1 MKTRFAAVCASV
13 ALAASAGAVSSPWVY
28 LPEESVISNN
38 NAVGRSTDWVL
49 NVQVRD
55 AAKRTLDLGG
65 SSAGDAYRLRD
76 DGSFV
81 GGTVLDL
88 SEEIRDPDGN
98 TWTISRFVNRA
109 LRRNGSPI
117 VEFVAP
123 HELESMSWNEF
134 EYSGRVYESM
144 TFECPSLTSWPGCGV
159 MNDNLATLV
168 LKIPRVTE
176 IGWHGIYS
184 TKTGVDATDWDLNGL
199 ETVKYEACYWARLGG
214 TLRMPNVKTIEYSA
228 FGALGLTRLELGNR
242 HNSLVAVGANAFSG
256 SSRAAELVTGGG
268 GDGWTVATNAFA
280 LANLERVWMT
290 GSVPTFEEGGL
301 AFGTANHAEKSMVFY
316 VPDTAAWAAVRAG
329 ATALTE
335 EEIAAFTAAH
345 PDWKVPFG
353 VVAADVF
360 HTQNAQYIGTADL
373 STLGFTCRVAIGSRS
388 EGQYGDSWTVTVDGE
403 EVTDGEVPY
412 GADVTVT
419 AKPAKDTTQVAW
431 EGMLPD
437 GTVPTGNAFTFRATD
452 NVSVMARFIHAW
464 EFDAEAVPQT
474 ITDGY
479 WTLVVTNT
487 ADRSLQVGVQNAER
501 GDGRTKDPWAFPAD
515 IDAAL
520 KGELDLSG
528 PVYTKGCV
536 GDEEARWTI
545 ATFSG
550 KAFGSDGQVTS
561 FYAPTTGFSD
571 WGSQVFNGA
580 YAVTNTVLNCPDMT
594 NPLFPWAYEFSSC
607 PIDRLVLNLP
617 NLTKIGS
624 NTGVHTTNFRPAT
637 FASSDL
643 AEWDL
648 SSLTFVSPKGLQAGA
663 ANGVGPK
670 GDLVLPNL
678 ERLCDGAFHNWRRV
692 TSAALGTN
700 GTLKTLG
707 AYLFAN
713 NTDTLKKLDF
723 GTSSAFT
730 VSNTTFL
737 AAEDT
742 PLPVEEV
749 WFAGKA
755 PSVEALDNILALRTV
770 AEDGTKPVKIFAPM
784 MDATWKAVCTSFT
797 DEEATVARTM
807 RKEQNLRVI
816 GVDKTQA
823 GRRVAWLVQNPAFPY
838 RSGFVI
844 TIRGFLRSTG
854 GPRFSAA
861 EPSPWSIRG
870 TVEIR

>member
-49 NVQVRD
+49 NVSVVD
-55 AAKRTLDLGG
+55 SANHTLAIGKG
-65 SSAGDAYRLRD
+65 TTGDAYVERD
-76 DGSFV
+76 GV
-81 GGTVLDL
+81 VAGGATLDL
-88 SEEIRDPDGN
+88 SETVSDSDGN
-98 TWTISRFVNRA
+98 SWKIVQFNYRCFKKDGA
-109 LRRNGSPI
+109 PI
-117 VEFVAP
+117 CSFVAP
-123 HELESMSWNEF
+123 RTLKSIDQKQFDYGNRIGAIDFTFDCPDLAYIPNGLLGGNMDNNLKLVAPKCTGIDNWGLSQLGSVDVGSWNLSGLESVGAQAF
-134 EYSGRVYESM
+134 VRGRI
-144 TFECPSLTSWPGCGV
+144 
-159 MNDNLATLV
+159 
-168 LKIPRVTE
+168 K
-176 IGWHGIYS
+176 
-184 TKTGVDATDWDLNGL
+184 
-199 ETVKYEACYWARLGG
+199 G
-214 TLRMPNVKTIEYSA
+214 TLKLPRLK
-228 FGALGLTRLELGNR
+228 FLGSGSFPTYAVFSYAELTRLELGNR
-242 HNSLVAVGANAFSG
+242 NNSLQVVYANAFSG
-256 SSRAAELVTGGG
+256 NTCAELVIGGATGFTIG
-268 GDGWTVATNAFA
+268 VNAFA
-280 LANLERVWMT
+280 STDLSRVWMT
-290 GSVPTFEEGGL
+290 GSVPTFEEDGL
-301 AFGTANHAEKSMVFY
+301 AFGTASHAEKSMVFY

-329 ATALTE
+329 ATALTDAE
-335 EEIAAFTAAH
+335 VAAFKAAH
-345 PDWKVPFG
+345 PDWEVPFG

-373 STLGFTCRVAIGSRS
+373 STLGFTCRVAVGSRS

-419 AKPAKDTTQVAW
+419 AKPAKGTTQVVW
-431 EGMLPD
+431 EGALPD
-437 GTVPTGNAFTFRATD
+437 GTVPTGNAFTFKATD
-452 NVSVMARFIHAW
+452 NVSVMARFVHAW

-487 ADRSLQVGVQNAER
+487 ADRSLQVGVQNSER

-545 ATFSG
+545 VAFSG

-580 YAVTNTVLNCPDMT
+580 YAVTNAVLNSPDMTT

-624 NTGVHTTNFRPAT
+624 NAGVHTTNFRPAT

-670 GDLVLPNL
+670 GDLVLPNI
-678 ERLCDGAFHNWRRV
+678 ETLCDGAFHNWRRIS
-692 TSAALGTN
+692 SAALGTN

-713 NTDTLKKLDF
+713 NTDALKKLDF

-730 VSNTTFL
+730 VSDTTFL

-755 PSVEALDNILALRTV
+755 PSVETLDNILALRTV

-784 MDATWKAVCTSFT
+784 MDATWKAVCRSFT
-797 DEEATVARTM
+797 DEEATVARKM
-807 RKEQNLRVI
+807 KKEQNLRVI
-816 GVDKTQA
+816 GVYETQD
-823 GRRVAWLVQNPAFPY
+823 GRRAAWLVQNPAFPY

-844 TIRGFLRSTG
+844 TIR
-854 GPRFSAA
+854 
-861 EPSPWSIRG
+861 
-870 TVEIR
+870 

>member
-49 NVQVRD
+49 NVSVVD
-55 AAKRTLDLGG
+55 SANHTLAIGKG
-65 SSAGDAYRLRD
+65 TVGDAYVERD
-76 DGSFV
+76 GV
-81 GGTVLDL
+81 VAGGATLDL
-88 SEEIRDPDGN
+88 SETVADGDGN
-98 TWTISRFVNRA
+98 FWKIVQFNYRCFKKDGA
-109 LRRNGSPI
+109 PI
-117 VEFVAP
+117 CTFVAP
-123 HELESMSWNEF
+123 QTLKSIDQKQFDYGNRIGAIDFTFDCPDLTYIPNGLLGGNMDNNLRLVAPKCTGIDNWGLSQLGSVDVSSWNLGGLESVGAQAF
-134 EYSGRVYESM
+134 VRGR
-144 TFECPSLTSWPGCGV
+144 
-159 MNDNLATLV
+159 
-168 LKIPRVTE
+168 IR
-176 IGWHGIYS
+176 
-184 TKTGVDATDWDLNGL
+184 
-199 ETVKYEACYWARLGG
+199 G
-214 TLRMPNVKTIEYSA
+214 TLKLPRLKV
-228 FGALGLTRLELGNR
+228 LGNSSFPTYAVFSNAELTRLELGNR
-242 HNSLVAVGANAFSG
+242 NNSLQVVYANAFSG
-256 SSRAAELVTGGG
+256 NTCAEVVIGGATGFTIG
-268 GDGWTVATNAFA
+268 ANAFTSTD
-280 LANLERVWMT
+280 LSRVWMT

-301 AFGTANHAEKSMVFY
+301 AFGTADHAEKSMVFY
-316 VPDTAAWAAVRAG
+316 VPETAAWTAVRAG

-335 EEIAAFTAAH
+335 EEVAAFKAAH
-345 PDWKVPFG
+345 PDWEVPFG

-373 STLGFTCRVAIGSRS
+373 GALGVMCRVSVGNRS
-388 EGQYGDSWTVTVDGE
+388 AGQYGDALMVTTNGVI
-403 EVTDGEVPY
+403 VTDGEVPY
-412 GADVTVT
+412 GTIVTVT
-419 AKPAKDTTQVAW
+419 ATPAKDSTTVSW
-431 EGMLPD
+431 EGTLLD
-437 GTVPTGNAFTFRATD
+437 GTTPTGRSVTFEVTEG
-452 NVSVMARFIHAW
+452 VSLFARFTHAW

-536 GDEEARWTI
+536 GDEEARWAI
-545 ATFSG
+545 VAFSG

-580 YAVTNTVLNCPDMT
+580 YVVTNAVLNCPDMTT

-670 GDLVLPNL
+670 GDLALPNI
-678 ERLCDGAFHNWRRV
+678 ETLCDGAFHNWRRIS
-692 TSAALGTN
+692 SAALGTN

-713 NTDTLKKLDF
+713 NTDALKKLDF

-730 VSNTTFL
+730 MSDTTFL

-770 AEDGTKPVKIFAPM
+770 VEDGTKPVKIFAPM
-784 MDATWKAVCTSFT
+784 MDATWKAVCRSFT

-816 GVDKTQA
+816 GVYETQD
-823 GRRVAWLVQNPAFPY
+823 GRRAAWLVQNPAFPY

-844 TIRGFLRSTG
+844 TIR
-854 GPRFSAA
+854 
-861 EPSPWSIRG
+861 
-870 TVEIR
+870 